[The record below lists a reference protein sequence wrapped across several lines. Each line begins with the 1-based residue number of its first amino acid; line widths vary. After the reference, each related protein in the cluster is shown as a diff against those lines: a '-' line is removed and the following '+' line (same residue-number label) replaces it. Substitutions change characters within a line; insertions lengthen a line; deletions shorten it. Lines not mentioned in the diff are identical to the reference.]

1 MKEIRRNKLEHVISL
16 LDDLRIEIE
25 DICGDEGYLLE
36 RHHRYCL
43 NREQLEEM
51 EIIIDLLEDAAAKV
65 GSAVED
71 LEQCIQR

>member
-36 RHHRYCL
+36 RYHRYCL
-43 NREQLEEM
+43 NREQLEEA
-51 EIIIDLLEDAAAKV
+51 EIITDLLEDAAAKV

>member
-16 LDDLRIEIE
+16 LDDLRLEIE
-25 DICGDEGYLLE
+25 DICGDEDYLLE

-43 NREQLEEM
+43 NRKQLGEM